1 MVMHA
6 TTQPYI
12 IYRMVA
18 KYDPAPFQDLIRKIS
33 EANNNLGTRGLA
45 DLFGFSHPVMV
56 EINKGLQ
63 PTEKTC
69 VMIALA
75 SGYPVEYVLQL
86 GGYIRPTGNKSI
98 SKARLDL
105 YSEIEKTDTTDDV
118 LKETADYV
126 RFRKK
131 SDRGKKDGPDKR
143 DTRPRDK
150 RDS

>member
-18 KYDPAPFQDLIRKIS
+18 KYNPVPFQKLIDKIA
-33 EANNNLGTRGLA
+33 EENGNLGTRGLA
-45 DLFGFSHPVMV
+45 DFFGFSHPVMV

-63 PTEKTC
+63 PSEKTC
-69 VMIALA
+69 VAIAFT
-75 SGYPVEYVLQL
+75 SGYPVAYVLEL
-86 GGYIRPTGNKSI
+86 GGYLPPTGNKAV
-98 SKARLDL
+98 SKAKLDL
-105 YSEIEKTDTTDDV
+105 YAEIEKRDTTDDV
-118 LKETADYV
+118 VEETTDYV

-131 SDRGKKDGPDKR
+131 SDRGKKDGPDQR